1 MNWIDIVILVVWA
14 ASASWG
20 ASMGLLQMGVHL
32 VMVAVGLALASRLA
46 PTVGGILAPVT
57 DSENAQTVGAFIVI
71 FVILFIAGGVAS
83 FMLRTVLGII
93 PLFGTANKLG
103 GLAVGVLIGF
113 LLLSGILTGIQ
124 RFPVRDAQK
133 TIDEST
139 LGAFLA
145 DNFDV
150 VIRGVGLIPGGWD
163 NKLEKLKPSKQ
174 E

>member
-14 ASASWG
+14 GTATWG

-32 VMVAVGLALASRLA
+32 VVVAAGLALASRLA
-46 PTVGGILAPVT
+46 PTVGGLLAPVT
-57 DSENAQTVGAFIVI
+57 DNENAQTVGAFIVV
-71 FVILFIAGGVAS
+71 FVILFIAGGVVS
-83 FMLRTVLGII
+83 FMLRTVLGIV
-93 PLFGTANKLG
+93 PFFGTANKLG

-113 LLLSGILTGIQ
+113 LLLSGILTGMQ
-124 RFPVRDAQK
+124 KFPVRDMQE

-139 LGAFLA
+139 LGSFLA

-163 NKLEKLKPSKQ
+163 DKLEKLAK
-174 E
+174 